1 MIELR
6 ISGEGVTTANVLSLL
21 LELNVDASVSSTT
34 NIVKDEQGHRHI
46 EAGLHIVMP
55 ECSQEDF
62 KDKVWPNIKSAFSL
76 RCGWMDAS
84 TKSYRGCTENYM
96 KLDACP
102 YKRSS

>member
-6 ISGEGVTTANVLSLL
+6 ISGESITIEGVLSLL
-21 LELNVDASVSSTT
+21 FKLNVDASVSSTT
-34 NIVKDEQGHRHI
+34 NIVKDEIGRRHI
-46 EAGLHIVMP
+46 EAGVHVLMP
-55 ECSQEDF
+55 ECSHEDF
-62 KDKVWPNIKSAFSL
+62 RETVWPSLRDTFSL

-102 YKRSS
+102 YKKP